1 MRKLSPSNLL
11 LAALATLALM
21 ATAWLLWPW
30 QGGNAPA
37 PFFIP
42 SATPSITRA
51 TVQRLP
57 TSTTFVPTPTPQPVI
72 HVVQPGDVLGIIAK
86 QYGVTEKAIM
96 EANGLKS
103 DLIIDG
109 QKLVIPSPQ
118 RTPAVTI
125 TVVQTPTATSTPTSV
140 FPYDAPVLLE
150 PGDGATFQGR
160 DVRITLNWTSVAILA
175 ENEYY
180 EVRLWPDSEDPTHAQ
195 RFYTQASSW
204 SVPADVYPGPAGG
217 VLRWSVSVVRRAQ
230 VDTQLSASTSA
241 RRFSWK

>member
-1 MRKLSPSNLL
+1 MRRLSPSNLL
-11 LAALATLALM
+11 LAALATLALL

-30 QGGNAPA
+30 QGGSAPA
-37 PFFIP
+37 AFFIP
-42 SATPSITRA
+42 STTPTITRA

-57 TSTTFVPTPTPQPVI
+57 TSTPFVPTPTPQPVI
-72 HVVQPGDVLGIIAK
+72 HVVQPKDVLGLIAK

-96 EANGLKS
+96 EANGLKG

-118 RTPAVTI
+118 RTPVVTI
-125 TVVQTPTATSTPTSV
+125 TVVQTPTVTSTPTSV

-150 PGDGATFQGR
+150 PSNGATFQGR
-160 DVRITLNWTSVAILA
+160 AVRITLNWTAVAILA

-204 SVPADVYPGPAGG
+204 SVPADSYPGQAGG
-217 VLRWSVSVVRRAQ
+217 VLCWSVSVVYR
-230 VDTQLSASTSA
+230 VNTTTQLSPAA
-241 RRFSWK
+241 NVRRFTWH